1 MDQFKAI
8 KGIKKYERNVK
19 QNHRTINNQL
29 TIDRYLIQRSKSKT
43 LYLNLDLVKCTNYEI
58 IDQKIEGKEKNLH

>member
-8 KGIKKYERNVK
+8 KGIKKYERTVK

-29 TIDRYLIQRSKSKT
+29 TIDRYLIQRSKKQNFVLKSRF
-43 LYLNLDLVKCTNYEI
+43 L
-58 IDQKIEGKEKNLH
+58 